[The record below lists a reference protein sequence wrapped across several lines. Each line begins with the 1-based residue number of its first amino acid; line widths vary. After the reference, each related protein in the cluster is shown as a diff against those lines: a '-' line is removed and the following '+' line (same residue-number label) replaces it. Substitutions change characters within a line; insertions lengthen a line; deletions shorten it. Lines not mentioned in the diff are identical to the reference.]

1 MIAKSEKDL
10 AQNKI
15 AEQFAK
21 WQVDQE
27 EDETKKKEKIEEC
40 AKLTAQVELIEM
52 SIAKFKDFLPELK

>member
-21 WQVDQE
+21 WQVDRE
-27 EDETKKKEKIEEC
+27 EDETKKKEKTEEC